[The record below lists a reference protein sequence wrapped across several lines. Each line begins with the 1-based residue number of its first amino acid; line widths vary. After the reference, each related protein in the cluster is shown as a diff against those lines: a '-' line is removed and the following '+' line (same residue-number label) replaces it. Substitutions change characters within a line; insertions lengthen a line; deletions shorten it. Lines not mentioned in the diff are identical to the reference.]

1 MLASSALR
9 SGPVM
14 TALEARS
21 VRSDPAEENWRLRQN
36 LALSY
41 RIINDLSLN
50 EGSCNHLSVMAPAA
64 SGSGEEV
71 MLIGEMISQYNET
84 VSPHSRL
91 QHPAT
96 WSRAGAST
104 GAESRPAA
112 SSAWTGRAPSW
123 RGGGSRSF
131 PEPAFTWG

>member
-1 MLASSALR
+1 MLSSSAPR

-41 RIINDLSLN
+41 RVINDLALN

-71 MLIGEMISQYNET
+71 MLIGEMLVSQYKET
-84 VSPHSRL
+84 VKS
-91 QHPAT
+91 
-96 WSRAGAST
+96 
-104 GAESRPAA
+104 
-112 SSAWTGRAPSW
+112 
-123 RGGGSRSF
+123 
-131 PEPAFTWG
+131 